1 MLNDEDIK
9 VITGHLDRIATA
21 LELKAENIN
30 MHQEKRWKSGRTILK
45 CWRVLLE
52 ACLEFLPKPQAGW
65 SRSMK
70 NDLLY
75 M

>member
-30 MHQEKRWKSGRTILK
+30 MHQEKRLEIRKDDSKMLEGAIGGMLGILT
-45 CWRVLLE
+45 E
-52 ACLEFLPKPQAGW
+52 ATGGMVKVDEE
-65 SRSMK
+65 
-70 NDLLY
+70 
-75 M
+75 